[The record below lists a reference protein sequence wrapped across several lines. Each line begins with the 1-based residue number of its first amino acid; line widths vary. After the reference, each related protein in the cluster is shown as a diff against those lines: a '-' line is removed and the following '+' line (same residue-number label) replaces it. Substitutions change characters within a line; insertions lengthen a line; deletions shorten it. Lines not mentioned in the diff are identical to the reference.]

1 MKNKLEYLK
10 KLNRENLARAGFGVI
25 ALGASA
31 ASFAELP
38 APATAAITSIS
49 GSVTEMETAVWP
61 VIGAVVL
68 AMIIIKLF
76 KRFTGKI

>member
-1 MKNKLEYLK
+1 MKNKIQYLK
-10 KLNRENLARAGFGVI
+10 NLAVQNAVRTGSGVI

-76 KRFTGKI
+76 KRFTAKI

>member
-1 MKNKLEYLK
+1 MKDKLNYLK
-10 KLNRENLARAGFGVI
+10 KLSANNLARTGFGVI

-76 KRFTGKI
+76 KRFTAKI